1 MVNLE
6 TNYAGLKLKNPL
18 IVSSSGLADSVAKVE
33 KIDEQGAG
41 AVVLKSLFEEQIR
54 HESGKLSETSDYPE
68 AADYIN
74 YYTRNN
80 SVEQYLTLIE
90 ESKKKVDIPV
100 IASINCVSAKEWVS
114 FAREIETAGADALEL
129 NVFFLPTDKDL
140 SSADYEQIYHDLADK
155 VCNLVSIPV
164 IMKLGLQF
172 TNLTGLVNQLHYR
185 GVNAFVLFN
194 RFYAP
199 DIRIEEQKMG
209 AAEVFSHP
217 SENRNTLRWIGII
230 SAEIRNIDLAASTG
244 IHDGEAFIKQIL
256 AGASAVEI
264 CSVLYKKGLGEIS
277 KILNDARKWMQ
288 KKNYKS
294 IEDFKGLM
302 SYKKIKD
309 PAVYERAQFMRYFSD
324 RH

>member
-18 IVSSSGLADSVAKVE
+18 IVSSSGLADSVEKVE
-33 KIDEQGAG
+33 KIDKEGAG

-54 HESGKLSETSDYPE
+54 YESGKLSEASDYPE

-100 IASINCVSAKEWVS
+100 IASINCVSAKEWVK
-114 FAREIETAGADALEL
+114 FAKEIETAGADALEL
-129 NVFFLPTDKDL
+129 NVYFLPTDKDL
-140 SSADYEQIYHDLADK
+140 TSADFEQIYYDLADK
-155 VCNLVSIPV
+155 VCKLVSIPV
-164 IMKLGLQF
+164 IMKLGMQF
-172 TNLTGLVNQLHYR
+172 TNLTGLVNQLYYR
-185 GVNAFVLFN
+185 GIKAFVLFN

-199 DIRIEEQKMG
+199 DIRIDEQTMG
-209 AAEVFSHP
+209 SAEVFSTP

-230 SAEIRNIDLAASTG
+230 SSRIKEVELAASTG
-244 IHDGEAFIKQIL
+244 IHDGETFVKQIL
-256 AGASAVEI
+256 AGAAAVEI

-277 KILNDARKWMQ
+277 AILEFVHKWMQ
-288 KKNYKS
+288 KKNYKN
-294 IEDFKGLM
+294 IEDYSGIM
-302 SYKKIKD
+302 SYSRIEE